1 MMNVACEHSEGR
13 QHDAPQRLERAV
25 ALVAYFDDQ
34 IAAAGLGLQH
44 VTGNWKLSVPP
55 EHRELRFFACLLMPW
70 QDHHLVAW
78 QPLPRAL

>member
-25 ALVAYFDDQ
+25 ALVDYFDDQ
-34 IAAAGLGLQH
+34 N